1 MNTHWIKEA
10 ARLEQSGIDFVMVS
24 VLSIKGSTPREVG
37 ARMLVTANHSF
48 GTIGGGHLEFK
59 SIESARQQLK
69 ENQAQIVTQ
78 DFPLGATLG
87 QCCGGF
93 VSVLFETVIQPK
105 FHIAIFGAGHVGR
118 AIIHCLSQI
127 PCQVSWVDS
136 RADEYPDSIPQHVT
150 QVISDYPV
158 DEIADMPE
166 NTFDLVLT
174 HNHQLDLELS
184 EAILKREDSAFLGVI
199 GSKTKSARFQH
210 RLRDKGFSKDQIA
223 HMQCPMGEIDIISKQ
238 PGEIAISTLSHLL
251 KVRAE
256 LENNTNKAENERIES
271 VDIIDDSKSLE
282 ENSQA
287 ECKTE
292 SK

>member
-37 ARMLVTANHSF
+37 ARMLVTTNHSF

-93 VSVLFETVIQPK
+93 VTVLFETVIQPK
-105 FHIAIFGAGHVGR
+105 FQLAIFGAGHVGR
-118 AIIHCLSQI
+118 AIINCLSQI

-136 RADEYPDSIPQHVT
+136 RADEYPEHIPQHVT
-150 QVISDYPV
+150 QIISDYPV

-166 NTFDLVLT
+166 NTYYLVLT

-184 EAILKREDSAFLGVI
+184 EAVLKREDSAFLGVI
-199 GSKTKSARFQH
+199 GSKTKSARFKH
-210 RLRDKGFSKDQIA
+210 RLRDKGFSKEQIT
-223 HMQCPMGEIDIISKQ
+223 HMQCPMGEYEIISKQ
-238 PGEIAISTLSHLL
+238 PGEIAISTLSHIL

-256 LENNTNKAENERIES
+256 IES
-271 VDIIDDSKSLE
+271 SIE
-282 ENSQA
+282 
-287 ECKTE
+287 KTE
-292 SK
+292 KTELESLDVLDESSVQESPTESDLTSK

>member
-37 ARMLVTANHSF
+37 ARMLVTTNHSF

-93 VSVLFETVIQPK
+93 VTVLFETVIQPK
-105 FHIAIFGAGHVGR
+105 FHLAIFGAGHVGR
-118 AIIHCLSQI
+118 AIINCLSQI

-136 RADEYPDSIPQHVT
+136 RADEYPEHIPQHVT
-150 QVISDYPV
+150 QIISDYPV

-166 NTFDLVLT
+166 NTYYLVLT

-184 EAILKREDSAFLGVI
+184 EAVLKREDSAFLGVI
-199 GSKTKSARFQH
+199 GSKTKSARFKH
-210 RLRDKGFSKDQIA
+210 RLRDKGFSKEQIA
-223 HMQCPMGEIDIISKQ
+223 HMQCPMGEYEIISKQ
-238 PGEIAISTLSHLL
+238 PGEIAISTLSHIL

-256 LENNTNKAENERIES
+256 IES
-271 VDIIDDSKSLE
+271 SIE
-282 ENSQA
+282 
-287 ECKTE
+287 KTE
-292 SK
+292 KTELESLDVLDESSVQESPTESDLTSK

>member
-37 ARMLVTANHSF
+37 ARMLVTTNHSF

-93 VSVLFETVIQPK
+93 VTVLFETVIQPK
-105 FHIAIFGAGHVGR
+105 FHLAIFGAGHVGR
-118 AIIHCLSQI
+118 AIINCLSQI

-136 RADEYPDSIPQHVT
+136 RADEYPEHIPQHVT
-150 QVISDYPV
+150 QIISDYPV

-166 NTFDLVLT
+166 NTYYLVLT

-184 EAILKREDSAFLGVI
+184 EAVLKREDSAFLGVI
-199 GSKTKSARFQH
+199 GSKTKSARFKH
-210 RLRDKGFSKDQIA
+210 RLRDKGFSKEQITQ
-223 HMQCPMGEIDIISKQ
+223 MQCPMGEYEIISKQ
-238 PGEIAISTLSHLL
+238 PGEIAISTLSHIL

-256 LENNTNKAENERIES
+256 IES
-271 VDIIDDSKSLE
+271 SIE
-282 ENSQA
+282 
-287 ECKTE
+287 KTE
-292 SK
+292 KTELESLDVLDESSIQESPTESDLTSK